1 MFMHRGLAPHQFT
14 PMSGAHEV
22 TSADVGWRVLFAF
35 LAQWSAAAEF
45 LR

>member
-1 MFMHRGLAPHQFT
+1 MVETKA
-14 PMSGAHEV
+14 ANEI
-22 TSADVGWRVLFAF
+22 TSADGGWRVPFAF